1 MSTSVPL
8 LEALCD
14 LLAESALTPETHAAL
29 LRLLVLCMKEQPR
42 SGGGEDD
49 DCKARAGVRC
59 WRRAR
64 L

>member
-1 MSTSVPL
+1 MSTSLPL

-14 LLAESALTPETHAAL
+14 LLAESALTPEAHAAL

-42 SGGGEDD
+42 SGEAEDG
-49 DCKARAGVRC
+49 KARGDVHC
-59 WRRAR
+59 WRRTR